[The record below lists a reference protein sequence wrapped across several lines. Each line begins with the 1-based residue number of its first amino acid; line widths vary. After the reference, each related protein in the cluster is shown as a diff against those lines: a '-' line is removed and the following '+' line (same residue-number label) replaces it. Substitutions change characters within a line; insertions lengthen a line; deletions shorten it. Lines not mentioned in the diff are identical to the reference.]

1 MGEKCIIDPA
11 RDCLGLAKAEMLEK
25 QMDEYRRQARE
36 THSQLFDRIRE
47 LERAESARGEQ
58 YKQIME
64 KLDQLLE
71 WQETQQKSRRP
82 LWMTSRARS
91 FGQFW
96 RLSLRLFWA
105 GLACNLKGDTY
116 GYQCYCGSLQG

>member
-25 QMDEYRRQARE
+25 QVDEYRRQARE

-47 LERAESARGEQ
+47 LERAESARNEQ

-71 WQETQQKSRRP
+71 WQETQQKKP
-82 LWMTSRARS
+82 QA
-91 FGQFW
+91 FVDDIKGKVV
-96 RLSLRLFWA
+96 WA
-105 GLACNLKGDTY
+105 VLAAIIAFILGRIGL
-116 GYQCYCGSLQG
+116 

>member
-1 MGEKCIIDPA
+1 MGEKCIIDPS

-25 QMDEYRRQARE
+25 QVDEYRRQARE

-71 WQETQQKSRRP
+71 WQETQQKKP
-82 LWMTSRARS
+82 QA
-91 FGQFW
+91 FVDDIKGKII
-96 RLSLRLFWA
+96 WA
-105 GLACNLKGDTY
+105 VLAAVIAFILGRIGL
-116 GYQCYCGSLQG
+116 

>member
-25 QMDEYRRQARE
+25 QVDEYRRQARE
-36 THSQLFDRIRE
+36 TNSQLFDRIRE
-47 LERAESARGEQ
+47 LERAESARNEQ

-71 WQETQQKSRRP
+71 WQETQQKKP
-82 LWMTSRARS
+82 QA
-91 FGQFW
+91 FVDDIKGKVV
-96 RLSLRLFWA
+96 WA
-105 GLACNLKGDTY
+105 VLAAIIAFILGRIGL
-116 GYQCYCGSLQG
+116 

>member
-71 WQETQQKSRRP
+71 WQETQQKKP
-82 LWMTSRARS
+82 QA
-91 FGQFW
+91 FVDDIKGKII
-96 RLSLRLFWA
+96 WA
-105 GLACNLKGDTY
+105 VLAAVIAFILGRVGL
-116 GYQCYCGSLQG
+116 

>member
-1 MGEKCIIDPA
+1 MGEKCIMDPA

-71 WQETQQKSRRP
+71 WQETQQKKP
-82 LWMTSRARS
+82 QA
-91 FGQFW
+91 FVDDIKGKII
-96 RLSLRLFWA
+96 WA
-105 GLACNLKGDTY
+105 VLAAVIAFILGRIGL
-116 GYQCYCGSLQG
+116 

>member
-11 RDCLGLAKAEMLEK
+11 RDCLGLSKAEMLEK
-25 QMDEYRRQARE
+25 QVDEYRRQARE

-71 WQETQQKSRRP
+71 WQETQQKKP
-82 LWMTSRARS
+82 QA
-91 FGQFW
+91 FVDDIKGKVV
-96 RLSLRLFWA
+96 WA
-105 GLACNLKGDTY
+105 VLAAVIAFILGRIGL
-116 GYQCYCGSLQG
+116 

>member
-25 QMDEYRRQARE
+25 QVDEYRRQARE
-36 THSQLFDRIRE
+36 THSQLFDRIRD
-47 LERAESARGEQ
+47 LERAESARNEQ

-71 WQETQQKSRRP
+71 WQETQQKKP
-82 LWMTSRARS
+82 QA
-91 FGQFW
+91 FVDDIKGKII
-96 RLSLRLFWA
+96 WA
-105 GLACNLKGDTY
+105 VLAAVIAFILGRVGL
-116 GYQCYCGSLQG
+116 

>member
-25 QMDEYRRQARE
+25 QVDEYRRQARE
-36 THSQLFDRIRE
+36 THAQLFDRIRE

-71 WQETQQKSRRP
+71 WQETQQKKP
-82 LWMTSRARS
+82 QA
-91 FGQFW
+91 FVDDIKGKVV
-96 RLSLRLFWA
+96 WA
-105 GLACNLKGDTY
+105 VLAAIIAFILGRIGL
-116 GYQCYCGSLQG
+116 

>member
-25 QMDEYRRQARE
+25 QVDEYRRQARE

-71 WQETQQKSRRP
+71 WQETQQKKP
-82 LWMTSRARS
+82 QA
-91 FGQFW
+91 FVDDIKGKII
-96 RLSLRLFWA
+96 WA
-105 GLACNLKGDTY
+105 ILAAVIAFILGRIGL
-116 GYQCYCGSLQG
+116 

>member
-25 QMDEYRRQARE
+25 QVDEYRRQARE

-71 WQETQQKSRRP
+71 WQNAQQNKP
-82 LWMTSRARS
+82 QAFMDD
-91 FGQFW
+91 
-96 RLSLRLFWA
+96 
-105 GLACNLKGDTY
+105 LKGKIIWTVVVAIITFILARI
-116 GYQCYCGSLQG
+116 GL

>member
-25 QMDEYRRQARE
+25 QVDEYRRQARE
-36 THSQLFDRIRE
+36 THAQLFDRIRE

-71 WQETQQKSRRP
+71 WQETQQKKP
-82 LWMTSRARS
+82 QA
-91 FGQFW
+91 FVDDIKGKII
-96 RLSLRLFWA
+96 WA
-105 GLACNLKGDTY
+105 VLAAIIAFILGRIGL
-116 GYQCYCGSLQG
+116 

>member
-25 QMDEYRRQARE
+25 QVDEYRRQARE

-71 WQETQQKSRRP
+71 WQNAQQNKP
-82 LWMTSRARS
+82 QTFMDD
-91 FGQFW
+91 
-96 RLSLRLFWA
+96 
-105 GLACNLKGDTY
+105 LKGKIIWTVVVAIITFILARI
-116 GYQCYCGSLQG
+116 GL

>member
-25 QMDEYRRQARE
+25 QVDEYRRQARE

-71 WQETQQKSRRP
+71 WQETQQKKP
-82 LWMTSRARS
+82 QA
-91 FGQFW
+91 FVDDIKGKII
-96 RLSLRLFWA
+96 WA
-105 GLACNLKGDTY
+105 VLAAVIAFILGRIGL
-116 GYQCYCGSLQG
+116 

>member
-25 QMDEYRRQARE
+25 QVDEYRRQARE

-71 WQETQQKSRRP
+71 WQETQQKKP
-82 LWMTSRARS
+82 QA
-91 FGQFW
+91 FVDDIKGKII
-96 RLSLRLFWA
+96 WA
-105 GLACNLKGDTY
+105 VLAAVIAFILGRVGL
-116 GYQCYCGSLQG
+116 

>member
-25 QMDEYRRQARE
+25 QVDEYRRQARE

-47 LERAESARGEQ
+47 LERAESARNEQ

-71 WQETQQKSRRP
+71 WQETQQKKP
-82 LWMTSRARS
+82 QA
-91 FGQFW
+91 FVDDIKGKII
-96 RLSLRLFWA
+96 WA
-105 GLACNLKGDTY
+105 VLAAVIAFILGRIGL
-116 GYQCYCGSLQG
+116 

>member
-25 QMDEYRRQARE
+25 QVDEYRRQARE

-71 WQETQQKSRRP
+71 WQETQQKKP
-82 LWMTSRARS
+82 QA
-91 FGQFW
+91 FVDDIKGKVV
-96 RLSLRLFWA
+96 WA
-105 GLACNLKGDTY
+105 VLAAIIAFILGRIGL
-116 GYQCYCGSLQG
+116 

>member
-25 QMDEYRRQARE
+25 QVDEYRRQARE

-47 LERAESARGEQ
+47 LERAESARNEQ

-64 KLDQLLE
+64 KLDQLLA
-71 WQETQQKSRRP
+71 WQNAQQNKP
-82 LWMTSRARS
+82 QTFMDD
-91 FGQFW
+91 
-96 RLSLRLFWA
+96 
-105 GLACNLKGDTY
+105 LKGKIIWTVVVAVITFILARI
-116 GYQCYCGSLQG
+116 GL

>member
-25 QMDEYRRQARE
+25 QVDEYRRQARE

-71 WQETQQKSRRP
+71 WQETQQKKP
-82 LWMTSRARS
+82 QAFVDDIKGKIIWAV
-91 FGQFW
+91 
-96 RLSLRLFWA
+96 LSAVIAFILGRI
-105 GLACNLKGDTY
+105 GL
-116 GYQCYCGSLQG
+116 

>member
-25 QMDEYRRQARE
+25 QVDEYRRQARE

-47 LERAESARGEQ
+47 LERAESARNEQ

-71 WQETQQKSRRP
+71 WQETQQKKP
-82 LWMTSRARS
+82 QA
-91 FGQFW
+91 FVDD
-96 RLSLRLFWA
+96 
-105 GLACNLKGDTY
+105 LKGKIIWTVVVAIITFILARI
-116 GYQCYCGSLQG
+116 GL

>member
-25 QMDEYRRQARE
+25 QVDEYRRQARE
-36 THSQLFDRIRE
+36 THSQLFDRIRD
-47 LERAESARGEQ
+47 LEKAEAARNEQ

-71 WQETQQKSRRP
+71 WQNAQQNKP
-82 LWMTSRARS
+82 QA
-91 FGQFW
+91 FVDDIKGKVV
-96 RLSLRLFWA
+96 WA
-105 GLACNLKGDTY
+105 VLAAIIAFILGRIGL
-116 GYQCYCGSLQG
+116 

>member
-1 MGEKCIIDPA
+1 MPEKCIVDPA

-25 QMDEYRRQARE
+25 QVDEYRRQARE

-71 WQETQQKSRRP
+71 WQETQQKKP
-82 LWMTSRARS
+82 QA
-91 FGQFW
+91 FVDDIKGKII
-96 RLSLRLFWA
+96 WA
-105 GLACNLKGDTY
+105 VLAAVIAFILGRIGL
-116 GYQCYCGSLQG
+116 